1 MSLNSL
7 SKLLVIILLPLLF
20 TAVSCNKPTEP
31 PSANSNKIKE
41 YLWTETKL
49 IQPQG
54 KGVIPTAIWGSDT
67 NDVWAVGWNTS
78 WYGEIFHYDGT
89 EWKNVTPQLFRF
101 TIYNDIWGFSK
112 NDIYVAGYSWLLT
125 GNNELFLS
133 SLIIHY
139 DGSVWKIILEDSTNQ
154 GYLHKIHGNSK
165 NNIWAVGGN
174 ASVYH
179 FNGASWIRKPFPDSL
194 DCHAVFCMPNN
205 QVYMTYEYNDR
216 QINGLLIEH
225 FGEYVN
231 DMIYTKDTC
240 RITIKNGNMVGY
252 KFGYKAMWGVENNK
266 LISVGPWYWKYTGAG
281 WNLIYSTTYPLN
293 DIKGITWNDIYEV
306 GDHGIIINFNGK
318 EWTYIGKYGS
328 TIVDFKAVMPF
339 EKAIY
344 ILGYYQGDTWI
355 IKGEVIN

>member
-7 SKLLVIILLPLLF
+7 TKLLVLLLLPLLF

-54 KGVIPTAIWGSDT
+54 KGVVPTAIWGSAPD
-67 NDVWAVGWNTS
+67 DVWAVGWNTS
-78 WYGEIFHYDGT
+78 WQGEIFHYDGN
-89 EWKNVTPQLFRF
+89 EWKNVTPEIPFND
-101 TIYNDIWGFSK
+101 IYNDIFGFSK
-112 NDIYVAGYSWLLT
+112 NNIYVAGYSYWIQPNSNIL
-125 GNNELFLS
+125 LS
-133 SLIIHY
+133 SMILHY
-139 DGSVWKIILEDSTNQ
+139 DGTNWSINLNDSTGQ
-154 GYLHKIHGNSK
+154 GYLNKIHGNSK

-174 ASVYH
+174 GAVYN
-179 FNGASWIRKPFPDSL
+179 FNGGAWLRKPFPDSL
-194 DCHAVFCMPNN
+194 DCHSVFGMPNN
-205 QVYMTYEYNDR
+205 QVYLTYEYNDH

-240 RITIKNGNMVGY
+240 TITIKNGEMVGY
-252 KFGYKAMWGVENNK
+252 KFGYKAMWGVANDR
-266 LISVGPWYWKYTGAG
+266 LISVGPWYWKFNGTD
-281 WNLIYSTTYPLN
+281 WSLIYSTTYPLN
-293 DIKGITWNDIYEV
+293 DIKGITWNDIYGV
-306 GDHGIIINFNGK
+306 GDHGRIIYFNGSN
-318 EWTYIGKYGS
+318 WTYIGNYGS

-344 ILGYYQGDTWI
+344 ILGYYQGDAWI